1 MLLLAVT
8 GIEAQNVQKVRKV
21 LDKTAS
27 VIGRKGG
34 ASASF
39 SLSNPKTGK
48 TTGTIA
54 IKANKF
60 HVTTPQAVVWYNGK
74 TQWTYLKQTEEVN
87 ITTPTESQQAA
98 MNPYLFITMY
108 KKGFDLSM
116 TNSGGNYLV
125 HLTAQNKKRSL
136 QEIYILI
143 NKTSYV
149 PQQVKMKQKET
160 WTTINITNFQ
170 AKNQADNVFVFQ
182 PKDFPKAE
190 VIDLR

>member
-1 MLLLAVT
+1 
-8 GIEAQNVQKVRKV
+8 
-21 LDKTAS
+21 
-27 VIGRKGG
+27 
-34 ASASF
+34 
-39 SLSNPKTGK
+39 
-48 TTGTIA
+48 
-54 IKANKF
+54 
-60 HVTTPQAVVWYNGK
+60 
-74 TQWTYLKQTEEVN
+74 
-87 ITTPTESQQAA
+87 

-116 TNSGGNYLV
+116 TNSGSNYLV
-125 HLTAQNKKRSL
+125 HLTAQNKKRSV

-182 PKDFPKAE
+182 QKDFPKAE

>member
-1 MLLLAVT
+1 
-8 GIEAQNVQKVRKV
+8 
-21 LDKTAS
+21 
-27 VIGRKGG
+27 
-34 ASASF
+34 
-39 SLSNPKTGK
+39 
-48 TTGTIA
+48 
-54 IKANKF
+54 
-60 HVTTPQAVVWYNGK
+60 
-74 TQWTYLKQTEEVN
+74 
-87 ITTPTESQQAA
+87 
-98 MNPYLFITMY
+98 
-108 KKGFDLSM
+108 M